1 MPSTPVDHSSLSR
14 IDNSDRDRTVARLS
28 EAYARDALTMREME
42 LRMEAVYRASDPAD
56 LARLTEDL
64 PRDGVPVLHAPSGL
78 VAGARQGVSAVFSS
92 VDGVRLAVMPTLFD
106 IRALF
111 GSVELDFRET
121 QFQPGVTEISVHSTL
136 GSVEIKLPAHVQ
148 VEQAGDL
155 TLSSFSVKD
164 KNFRDGGMWN
174 PAAHQSIVRFT
185 GHSFMSSIEIR
196 KAKS

>member
-42 LRMEAVYRASDPAD
+42 LRMEAVYRASDHAD

-64 PRDGVPVLHAPSGL
+64 PRDGVPVPHAPSGL
-78 VAGARQGVSAVFSS
+78 VAGARKGVSAVFSS

-106 IRALF
+106 IRAFF

-148 VEQAGDL
+148 VEQTGDL

-164 KNFRDGGMWN
+164 KNFKDGGLWN
-174 PAAHQSIVRFT
+174 PAVHRSIVRFT

-196 KAKS
+196 RVKA